1 MKIEYPEVYV
11 KNCSLWP
18 FEPFWRIKQM
28 SDYFFSYELYLMC
41 INRQNVYSHVI
52 FQITFYRRKFLLVAQ
67 IKLIVL
73 FFNIFMNT

>member
-1 MKIEYPEVYV
+1 
-11 KNCSLWP
+11 
-18 FEPFWRIKQM
+18 M

-41 INRQNVYSHVI
+41 INRQNVYSQAI

-73 FFNIFMNT
+73 FFNIFINT

>member
-1 MKIEYPEVYV
+1 
-11 KNCSLWP
+11 
-18 FEPFWRIKQM
+18 M

-41 INRQNVYSHVI
+41 IIRQNVYSHVI